1 MKKRMYS
8 TDQSFKKLAKLN
20 LHLII
25 LVLSFIGNAQT
36 QSAHLKEIILLI
48 GQSNMAGRAN
58 LMDRDYEIVQNA
70 FLLDSINEWTP
81 LKSPLNIH
89 SSIRKV
95 AGMQRYNLGYSFARE
110 VLNNNILSPLGLV
123 VNARGGTKIDQWVP
137 GTHYFNEAIRR
148 SKSAI
153 GSQGKII
160 ATFWLQ
166 GESNLSDKDPGY
178 KSYFEKLKSI
188 IYGLRKQLNNDQMIF
203 IASELNKDQPE
214 NTAFKKML
222 DRLNTD
228 VPFATTVKS
237 VGTSTYDG
245 THYDHKSLEVL
256 GKRFATKFGE
266 LYQKQYQIK

>member
-110 VLNNNILSPLGLV
+110 GLNNNILSPLGLV

-153 GSQGKII
+153 GSKGKII

-222 DRLNTD
+222 DRLNTE
-228 VPFATTVKS
+228 VPLATTVKS

>member
-1 MKKRMYS
+1 MVKSIHGLKFRLTHFLMKKRMYS

-58 LMDRDYEIVQNA
+58 LMDRDLKS
-70 FLLDSINEWTP
+70 FKTP
-81 LKSPLNIH
+81 FFSQHQCWKKSPLNIH

-110 VLNNNILSPLGLV
+110 VLNNKYPQYLV

-153 GSQGKII
+153 GSKGKII
-160 ATFWLQ
+160 ATLAS

-178 KSYFEKLKSI
+178 KSYSKN
-188 IYGLRKQLNNDQMIF
+188 LNQ
-203 IASELNKDQPE
+203 SY
-214 NTAFKKML
+214 TA
-222 DRLNTD
+222 
-228 VPFATTVKS
+228 
-237 VGTSTYDG
+237 
-245 THYDHKSLEVL
+245 
-256 GKRFATKFGE
+256 
-266 LYQKQYQIK
+266 

>member
-1 MKKRMYS
+1 MKKRLYS

-36 QSAHLKEIILLI
+36 QSAPPKEIILLI

-110 VLNNNILSPLGLV
+110 VLNNNILSLLGLV

-137 GTHYFNEAIRR
+137 GTHYFNEAIIR

-214 NTAFKKML
+214 NTVFKKML
-222 DRLNTD
+222 DRLNTE
-228 VPFATTVKS
+228 VPLATTVKS

>member
-1 MKKRMYS
+1 MRIHLYQTTQCFGKV
-8 TDQSFKKLAKLN
+8 LN
-20 LHLII
+20 PLLHLII
-25 LVLSFIGNAQT
+25 VVVGFTVTAQT
-36 QSAHLKEIILLI
+36 PSASPKEIILLI

-214 NTAFKKML
+214 NTVFKKML
-222 DRLNTD
+222 DRLNTE
-228 VPFATTVKS
+228 VPLATTVKS

-256 GKRFATKFGE
+256 GKRFATKFRE

>member
-1 MKKRMYS
+1 MKKRLYS

-36 QSAHLKEIILLI
+36 QSAPPKEIILLI

-188 IYGLRKQLNNDQMIF
+188 IHGLRKQLNNDQMIF

-214 NTAFKKML
+214 NTVFKKML
-222 DRLNTD
+222 DRLNTE
-228 VPFATTVKS
+228 VPLATTVKS

-256 GKRFATKFGE
+256 GKRFATKFRE